1 MYYQFDS
8 RLNLP
13 AIMFD
18 DDRIVVAGKEYFYTE
33 LKDVEISKA
42 PLLAT
47 YGIME
52 LKTGEKSIPVP
63 FAKADIHRLRTAIQE
78 ARHLIQTYAQRKAT
92 AEAPQMNQIGQ
103 APVQAS
109 ASLSGTKETVENAG
123 ITGAAENA
131 GITGATEKAGIAES
145 TEGAAG
151 QTAGACFES
160 TEGATGQAAG
170 DSFRAGGAAETAA
183 QAFYS
188 QPRQNYALDPY
199 EEMKKLKELLD
210 LDIITQEE
218 FTRKKKELLGL

>member
-33 LKDVEISKA
+33 LKDVDISKA

-52 LKTGEKSIPVP
+52 LKTAEKSIPVP

-78 ARHLIQTYAQRKAT
+78 ARHLIQTYAQRKA
-92 AEAPQMNQIGQ
+92 AEEAPQMNQTRQ
-103 APVQAS
+103 APVQAG
-109 ASLSGTKETVENAG
+109 ASLSGTQGT
-123 ITGAAENA
+123 AENA
-131 GITGATEKAGIAES
+131 GMAGS
-145 TEGAAG
+145 SEGAAG
-151 QTAGACFES
+151 QSAGARFES
-160 TEGATGQAAG
+160 AEGAAWQAAEQAAG
-170 DSFRAGGAAETAA
+170 TSSQADGTAA